1 MDEKTP
7 TRTRTKT
14 KAAPKVDNALDTQ
27 DRIAIEIKGKTFTF
41 RPLTPAQITAV
52 IFAGSIG
59 GAPALRLF
67 GTTMMRAG
75 GEDQW
80 VEFVE
85 GLSNGDLHEDD
96 IQVLLRELVKA
107 SSDDETE

>member
-7 TRTRTKT
+7 ARTK
-14 KAAPKVDNALDTQ
+14 KPAPAKVDDALDIK
-27 DRIAIEIKGKTFTF
+27 DRIAIEIKGETYTF